1 MLRRNRLNNRPGQFA
16 PMSFFSLSK
25 RGWLI
30 LSTLLALGAMQS
42 GCSSKDIDPDELPAE
57 LVDFEP
63 AFRLQKVWSAGV
75 GAGTEKLRLALRPAT
90 DGQRI
95 YAAAHNG
102 RIIARDARTGKSA
115 WAVKTGLPLSAGPA
129 SDGNVVVAGSSNGEI
144 VALEAETGA
153 QRWIQEVTS
162 EVLGAPAIGS
172 NVAVVQTVNGKLT
185 ALDLTDGS
193 TVWSIQQSVPRLTV
207 RGTASP
213 VISRGQV
220 ISGFDN
226 GRLASYDLASGAEM
240 WSVLMDPPS
249 GRTEL
254 ERLIDIN
261 ASPVIAG
268 SDVYAAAYQGRI
280 GAVAL
285 ESGQLLWSR
294 ELSSYSGIAVD
305 ISSIYITDQR
315 SELVAMTR
323 GSGRELW
330 RRKDVRNRDVTAPAI
345 LGSSVVVGDFEGY
358 VHWFDIAT
366 GALQARVKVGGER
379 ISSQPLVLDDI
390 VYLMTDAGSLHAYR
404 VKADKRK
411 GS

>member
-1 MLRRNRLNNRPGQFA
+1 M
-16 PMSFFSLSK
+16 FSSSV
-25 RGWLI
+25 RFSGWLT
-30 LSTLLALGAMQS
+30 LSALLALGGLQS
-42 GCSSKDIDPDELPAE
+42 GCSSKEIDPDELPAE
-57 LVDFEP
+57 LVKFEP

-90 DGQRI
+90 DGQNI

-102 RIIARDARTGKSA
+102 RVIARDARTGKRV
-115 WAVKTGLPLSAGPA
+115 WTVNTELPLSAGPA
-129 SDGNVVVAGSSNGEI
+129 SDGKVVVAGSSNGEI
-144 VALEAETGA
+144 IALEASSGE
-153 QRWIQEVTS
+153 QRWVREVTS
-162 EVLGAPAIGS
+162 EVLGSPAVAE
-172 NVAVVQTVNGKLT
+172 NLAVVQTVNGKLT
-185 ALDLTDGS
+185 ALDLADGN
-193 TVWSIQQSVPRLTV
+193 TVWSVQQSVPRLSV

-226 GRLASYDLASGAEM
+226 GRLASYDLESGAEL
-240 WSVLMDPPS
+240 WNVLMEPPS

-261 ASPVIAG
+261 ASPVVAG

-305 ISSIYITDQR
+305 ISSIYVTDQR
-315 SELVAMTR
+315 SEVVAMTR

-345 LGSSVVVGDFEGY
+345 LGASVVVGDFEGY
-358 VHWFDIAT
+358 AHWFDIAT
-366 GALQARVKVGGER
+366 GALQARVKVGSDR

-390 VYLMTDAGSLHAYR
+390 VYLMTDAGSLHAFR
-404 VKADKRK
+404 VRADKRK
-411 GS
+411 GD

>member
-1 MLRRNRLNNRPGQFA
+1 
-16 PMSFFSLSK
+16 MSLVTVRISGWVALSA
-25 RGWLI
+25 
-30 LSTLLALGAMQS
+30 LLAMGALQS

-57 LVDFEP
+57 LVKFEP

-75 GAGTEKLRLALRPAT
+75 GSGTEKLRLALSPAT
-90 DGQRI
+90 DGTNI
-95 YAAAHNG
+95 YAAAHDG
-102 RIIARDARTGKSA
+102 RVIARDALSGKRI
-115 WAVKTGLPLSAGPA
+115 WAVKTELPLSAGPA

-144 VALEAETGA
+144 VALEAASGER
-153 QRWIQEVTS
+153 RWVREVTS
-162 EVLGAPAIGS
+162 EVLGSPAVEG
-172 NVAVVQTVNGKLT
+172 NLVVVQTVNGKLT
-185 ALDLTDGS
+185 ALDVNDGS
-193 TVWSIQQSVPRLTV
+193 TVWSVQQSVPRLSV
-207 RGTASP
+207 RGTAAP

-220 ISGFDN
+220 IGGFDN
-226 GRLASYDLASGAEM
+226 GRLASYDLESGSEL
-240 WSVLMDPPS
+240 WNVLMDPPS

-268 SDVYAAAYQGRI
+268 SDVYAAGYQGRI

-305 ISSIYITDQR
+305 ISSIYVTDQR
-315 SELVAMTR
+315 SEVVAMTR

-330 RRKDVRNRDVTAPAI
+330 RRKDIRNRDVTAPAI

-366 GALQARVKVGGER
+366 GALQARIKVGGER
-379 ISSQPLVLDDI
+379 ISSQPLVFNDI
-390 VYLMTDAGSLHAYR
+390 VYLMTDAGSLHAFR

-411 GS
+411 GD